1 MSGSAPAVLF
11 AIAGGAAVA
20 VQVGINADLGKRI
33 GVLETIA
40 FTALVT
46 FAVLLPIVLVAR
58 RGIGGFADLSN
69 TPPWLLTGGILG
81 AVALGG
87 LVFSPPAI
95 GAFATLAIFLAAQL
109 GLGFFIDAFGL
120 FGAERT
126 GVTVSRVAG
135 LVLLAAGA
143 VLVLRR

>member
-1 MSGSAPAVLF
+1 M
-11 AIAGGAAVA
+11 A
-20 VQVGINADLGKRI
+20 VQVGVNADLGKRI

-46 FAVLLPIVLVAR
+46 FLLLMPIVLVAR
-58 RGIGGFADLSN
+58 RGVGGLADVPDV
-69 TPPWLLTGGILG
+69 PPWLLTGGALG
-81 AVALGG
+81 AIALGA

-109 GLGFFIDAFGL
+109 GLGFLIDAFGL

-143 VLVLRR
+143 ALVLRR